1 MLPRYTATLRADG
14 DEVCLSTTFETG
26 LWGLW
31 TFGMGLI
38 MSRFLL
44 PLDALPRRL
53 DQHMPTATDATT
65 TDSREGRASTSK
77 AHVVSDVKP
86 MRETKGRNTE
96 IS

>member
-1 MLPRYTATLRADG
+1 
-14 DEVCLSTTFETG
+14 
-26 LWGLW
+26 
-31 TFGMGLI
+31 

-44 PLDALPRRL
+44 ALDALPRRL

-86 MRETKGRNTE
+86 MRGTKGRNIE